1 MNIDNITLL
10 ITIVGAI
17 FIPLVIWLFSKL
29 DNFKDNLKD
38 NLKEKITS

>member
-1 MNIDNITLL
+1 MNTDNITLL

-17 FIPLVIWLFSKL
+17 FIPLAIWLFSKL
-29 DNFKDNLKD
+29 DNLKD